1 MTPSI
6 PKKLPFCLILHRR
19 CQKAKKLKEIN
30 LTLCGEEGCSIFNG
44 FFANTASNPN
54 IPVIEHSDSNLP
66 NNDPIRVTVNLY
78 VKHQSIKIIKHR
90 SYNSIYSFG
99 KINFNKIRKIIDNL
113 NIKKASQ
120 NTDIGTKIMKLN
132 KDIIAPCI
140 SKNFNTCIDK
150 DRFPKNICC

>member
-1 MTPSI
+1 M
-6 PKKLPFCLILHRR
+6 
-19 CQKAKKLKEIN
+19 
-30 LTLCGEEGCSIFNG
+30 
-44 FFANTASNPN
+44 
-54 IPVIEHSDSNLP
+54 P

-140 SKNFNTCIDK
+140 SKNFNSCIDK